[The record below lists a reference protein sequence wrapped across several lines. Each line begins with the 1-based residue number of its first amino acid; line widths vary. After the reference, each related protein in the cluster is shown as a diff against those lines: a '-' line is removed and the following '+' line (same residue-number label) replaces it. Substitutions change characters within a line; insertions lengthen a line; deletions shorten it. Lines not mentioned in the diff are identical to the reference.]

1 MKDYYYNLQYV
12 NGETSFTYRFPADI
26 DTEKLVRELCCFL
39 KGAGWSDKQIQY
51 IFNERIYDDR
61 YK

>member
-26 DTEKLVRELCCFL
+26 DIEKLVKELSLFL
-39 KGAGWSDKQIQY
+39 SGAGWSSKQVQY
-51 IFNERIYDDR
+51 LFNEEIYDE
-61 YK
+61 